1 MPPPRDWNQ
10 TDQDTQALCHVFAA
24 TTAAQLMLQN
34 NPDRVALV
42 LSGDATNS
50 YVIGTGA
57 NCATQGGLRVI
68 VATGPVILRAA
79 DLGVFVTG
87 EIWVVAT
94 GATNVLSV
102 EIVRAGR
109 RQ

>member
-10 TDQDTQALCHVFAA
+10 TDQDTQAICTVFAA

-34 NPDRVALV
+34 NPDRVALI
-42 LSGDATNS
+42 LSGDATNT
-50 YVIGTGA
+50 YIVGTAA
-57 NCATQGGLRVI
+57 NCATQGGLRVF
-68 VATGPVILRAA
+68 AGTGPVVLRAA
-79 DLGVFVTG
+79 DLGTFVTG

-102 EIVRAGR
+102 QIVRAGA